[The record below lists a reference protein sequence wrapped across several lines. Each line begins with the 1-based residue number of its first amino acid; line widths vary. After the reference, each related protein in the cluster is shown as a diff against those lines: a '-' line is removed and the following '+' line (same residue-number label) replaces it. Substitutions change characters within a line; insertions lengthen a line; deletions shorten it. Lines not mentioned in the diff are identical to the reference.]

1 MSQHPP
7 QLLRKIGRNHAIGGL
22 LWRPLP
28 GMEDSEPRTE
38 VKIEAKLQGARFGVM
53 QERKNNRYQVA
64 FLPLNAPAAGRRAYS
79 AAIWLSWSVEAP
91 TLYIEHLG
99 KDRWWV
105 VSVVPGI
112 VDPRTDVVLDEKEA
126 EERIDGQLQ
135 EMQSLEREA
144 EIYIWGEKEPYS
156 NMLPRFKRVRRAFED
171 LVGQTPPPDNG
182 RLDQL
187 VGIRPRTYGVLAL
200 LGVAAVIAY
209 AGWLGYQAMLR
220 QQELLAEQQRLQ
232 SARIAEQR
240 MADLTELRIAEAVH
254 MAINEDTQHP
264 LPSAVVAG
272 CLDVATQF
280 GTTYG
285 GWAVKKLDCSP
296 AGDSV
301 NVSIEQAAIGTM
313 VHATHADLI
322 ARAAADGLNPAI
334 TIASQNGSISTP
346 IPTPP
351 PARAPLQVTDLIT
364 YRTMMAEVLP
374 AFQRARAYAPTG
386 TLIEVNEPT
395 TRNITYINPAKED
408 VIGDPERIK
417 PVPAERGYREGT
429 IALRGTSLW
438 LLNDLRIDLPFLRIT
453 SLSLTPKTDGYDFSL
468 EATYVIASD

>member
-1 MSQHPP
+1 
-7 QLLRKIGRNHAIGGL
+7 
-22 LWRPLP
+22 
-28 GMEDSEPRTE
+28 
-38 VKIEAKLQGARFGVM
+38 
-53 QERKNNRYQVA
+53 
-64 FLPLNAPAAGRRAYS
+64 
-79 AAIWLSWSVEAP
+79 
-91 TLYIEHLG
+91 
-99 KDRWWV
+99 
-105 VSVVPGI
+105 
-112 VDPRTDVVLDEKEA
+112 
-126 EERIDGQLQ
+126 
-135 EMQSLEREA
+135 MQSLEREA

-346 IPTPP
+346 IPTP
-351 PARAPLQVTDLIT
+351 
-364 YRTMMAEVLP
+364 
-374 AFQRARAYAPTG
+374 FQRARAYAPTG